1 MTHPKTSVPWGHDPD
16 TRSCN
21 AWDGT
26 GQLAMAPAHDLYSAR
41 ELFGEYEDHFL
52 GGRLPSGPPV
62 NNLLP
67 IVGQPV
73 GPSLLTRV
81 VDPGSKGD
89 EVSQL
94 QQFLNGR
101 LDPSPGLTDHG
112 FYDAQTLEAVQAFQR
127 ASGINPT
134 GKVESK
140 TWFKLLF
147 GGRVPWPGQRP
158 KGNKQPLSAAK
169 HPIAGWAVKD
179 KFDAVFVKCGLQLP
193 GDLRFTFQ
201 QMVDYGTR
209 QGLAVILTTWSGA
222 LLTNGNETTDFGLR
236 ALLMGQIEVESL
248 DVIEDFNAC
257 LVATS
262 NASQQGHLEHAATY
276 MARVVTRTGV
286 ALFLALIHRVATKH
300 EAKQD
305 RAAAAAPATSSKA
318 GAAID
323 MRTGIAEQPK
333 TAKATPTKTT
343 STAPPAP
350 DQYKNI
356 EITGDATFK
365 QQVLAALADIGN
377 TKSGAA
383 LLADIGASGKKVTI
397 VATTSGNSCG
407 GFTGDAM
414 LQANA
419 KPGKGS
425 ASTVKFNPTR
435 KSIGS
440 EAWETRPPAIGL
452 AHELIHAAHAANGT
466 VSTSPTNNDSRPDPT
481 DPSKTAQTLS
491 EEVRTVGIAPFDKE
505 PYSENSI
512 RNDWNP
518 KQPTRP
524 WY

>member
-16 TRSCN
+16 IRSCN

-26 GQLAMAPAHDLYSAR
+26 GQLAVAPAHDLYGAR
-41 ELFGEYEDHFL
+41 EVFGEYKDHFL
-52 GGRLPSGPPV
+52 GGRLPAGPPV
-62 NNLLP
+62 NTLLP

-81 VDPGSKGD
+81 VGPGSKGD

-101 LDPSPGLTDHG
+101 LDPPPGLTDHG
-112 FYDAQTLEAVQAFQR
+112 FFDAQTMEAVQAFQK

-158 KGNKQPLSAAK
+158 KGNKQPFSAAK

-262 NASQQGHLEHAATY
+262 NASQQVHLEHAATY

-300 EAKQD
+300 EAKQKP
-305 RAAAAAPATSSKA
+305 AAAALAASSKA

-323 MRTGIAEQPK
+323 MRTGISEQPK
-333 TAKATPTKTT
+333 TGKATPTKPTT
-343 STAPPAP
+343 TAPPAP
-350 DQYKNI
+350 AQYKNI
-356 EITGDATFK
+356 EITGSESFK
-365 QQVLAALADIGN
+365 QQVLAALADISK

-383 LLADIGASGKKVTI
+383 LLADIGTRGKTVTI
-397 VATTSGNSCG
+397 TETSNGNCCGTTTDGW
-407 GFTGDAM
+407 M
-414 LQANA
+414 LPDG

-425 ASTVKFNPTR
+425 ASTVEFNPAR

-452 AHELIHAAHAANGT
+452 AHELIHAAHNAIGT
-466 VSTSPTNNDSRPDPT
+466 NNRTQANNDSRPDPA
-481 DPSKTAQTLS
+481 DPSKTAQTRS
-491 EEVRTVGIAPFDKE
+491 EEVRTVGLAPFDKE
-505 PYSENSI
+505 SYSENSI
-512 RNDWNP
+512 RNEWNP